1 MGSLRSSAHDHD
13 LRHLA
18 AKSLG
23 VSPPRGPATG
33 PRRAALLLL
42 FATAAALLTGCGTP
56 PQVLEISPA
65 RGAVDVRSN
74 EAIRIRFDRP
84 MDHRSVADHFTVTP
98 RVQGALTWTSDS
110 ELAFEHVPLAPST
123 QYQVV
128 LDPGYRDAQGSG
140 NAFRH
145 SWTFRTEAAP
155 TLADSS
161 PGPGERGV
169 DPASY
174 ISLTFS
180 RAMDADTLGGAID
193 LVPAAPFAVHQ
204 DPGDPRHVVLA
215 PQSLLQARASYQ
227 VTIGQQ
233 ARDQD
238 GNRLGAAAT
247 VSFSTGDVRPL
258 RHWVSFIAES
268 SAEPSTG
275 TAGTAGVGLWA
286 VDDNRVPRQLIGGS
300 VGAFSWSA
308 DGTHL
313 LLRNGDGTWSDQ
325 PLDGAAVKLP
335 ISGDWADF
343 LAPSRGYAYLDQ
355 GTLAILQPDGTHAP
369 VATGVTE
376 AAVAPG
382 GERIAFV
389 TRDPSGTER
398 ATEVDAYDTNLRTRY
413 RLQAEPEQIDGL
425 SWSSDSQSLAYRLGA
440 TDPAHREIRVRS
452 LHDGT
457 ATTVATGNVSAP
469 VWEADRQH
477 VAFTAMV
484 PVAGDIVSK
493 AFRFAVGDGVRH
505 VVSAAAGLPS
515 GQGVDVYQLS
525 PSPDGHQLAFV
536 STAGGRQGVWTMNV
550 DGTGLTQL
558 TDPDPNRFAYSVR
571 DVAWTPS

>member
-1 MGSLRSSAHDHD
+1 
-13 LRHLA
+13 
-18 AKSLG
+18 
-23 VSPPRGPATG
+23 V
-33 PRRAALLLL
+33 PRRAARLLLL
-42 FATAAALLTGCGTP
+42 ATAAAALLTGCGTP
-56 PQVLEISPA
+56 PQVLEITPA

-74 EAIRIRFDRP
+74 EVIRIRFDRP

-98 RVQGALTWTSDS
+98 RVQGALTWTSGS
-110 ELAFEHVPLAPST
+110 ELAFEHVPLAAST
-123 QYQVV
+123 QYQVI
-128 LDPGYRDAQGSG
+128 LEPGYRDAQGSA

-155 TLADSS
+155 TLADST
-161 PGPGERGV
+161 PAAGDRGV

-180 RAMDADTLGGAID
+180 RAMDADTLAGAID
-193 LVPAAPFAVHQ
+193 LVPATRFAVHQ

-215 PQSLLQARASYQ
+215 PQSLLQARTSYQ
-227 VTIGQQ
+227 VTIGQA

-238 GNRLGAAAT
+238 GNRLGGAT
-247 VSFSTGDVRPL
+247 SVSFATGDVRPL

-268 SAEPSTG
+268 SSG
-275 TAGTAGVGLWA
+275 SAGVGLWA
-286 VDDNRVPRQLIGGS
+286 VDDNRVPRELIGGS

-325 PLDGAAVKLP
+325 PLDGAPVKLP
-335 ISGDWADF
+335 ISGGWADF
-343 LAPSRGYAYLDQ
+343 LAPGRGYAFLNQ
-355 GTLAILQPDGTHAP
+355 GSLGILQPDGTRLTI
-369 VATGVTE
+369 ATGVTE

-389 TRDPSGTER
+389 TRDPSGSER
-398 ATEVDAYDTNLRTRY
+398 ATEIDAYDTDLRTRY
-413 RLQAEPEQIDGL
+413 RLQAESEQIDGL

-440 TDPAHREIRVRS
+440 TDPAHRAIRVRS

-457 ATTVATGNVSAP
+457 TTTVATGDVSAP

-477 VAFTAMV
+477 VAFTATV
-484 PVAGDIVSK
+484 PVTGGTVSK

-515 GQGVDVYQLS
+515 GQGVDVDQLS

-536 STAGGRQGVWTMNV
+536 STAGGRHGVWTMNV

>member
-1 MGSLRSSAHDHD
+1 M
-13 LRHLA
+13 
-18 AKSLG
+18 
-23 VSPPRGPATG
+23 

-42 FATAAALLTGCGTP
+42 LATAAAALLTGCGSP

-74 EAIRIRFDRP
+74 EVIRIRFDRP

-110 ELAFEHVPLAPST
+110 QLTFEHVPLAPST
-123 QYQVV
+123 QYQVI
-128 LDPGYRDAQGSG
+128 LEPGYRDAQGST

-145 SWTFRTEAAP
+145 SWTFRTEGAP
-155 TLADSS
+155 TLADST
-161 PGPGERGV
+161 PGPGDRGV

-180 RAMDADTLGGAID
+180 RAMDADTLAGAID

-215 PQSLLQARASYQ
+215 PQSLLLARTGYQ
-227 VTIGQQ
+227 VTIGQA

-238 GNRLGAAAT
+238 GNRLSGTAT

-268 SAEPSTG
+268 SAAS
-275 TAGTAGVGLWA
+275 AASAGVGLWA
-286 VDDNRVPRQLIGGS
+286 VDDNRVPRELIRGS

-335 ISGDWADF
+335 ISGGWADF
-343 LAPSRGYAYLDQ
+343 LAPGRGYAFLDQ
-355 GTLAILQPDGTHAP
+355 GTLAILQPDGTRST

-389 TRDPSGTER
+389 THDPSGTER
-398 ATEVDAYDTNLRTRY
+398 ATEIDAYDTNLRTRY

-440 TDPAHREIRVRS
+440 TDPARVQIRVRS
-452 LHDGT
+452 LRDGT
-457 ATTVATGNVSAP
+457 TTTVATGNVSAP

-477 VAFTAMV
+477 VAFTATV
-484 PVAGDIVSK
+484 PLAGGTVSK

-505 VVSAAAGLPS
+505 VVSAAAGLPT
-515 GQGVDVYQLS
+515 GQGVDVDQLS

-536 STAGGRQGVWTMNV
+536 STAGGRHGVWTMNV
-550 DGTGLTQL
+550 DGTGVTQL

>member
-1 MGSLRSSAHDHD
+1 
-13 LRHLA
+13 
-18 AKSLG
+18 
-23 VSPPRGPATG
+23 V
-33 PRRAALLLL
+33 
-42 FATAAALLTGCGTP
+42 
-56 PQVLEISPA
+56 
-65 RGAVDVRSN
+65 
-74 EAIRIRFDRP
+74 IRIRFDRP

-98 RVQGALTWTSDS
+98 LVQGALGWTSDS
-110 ELAFEHVPLAPST
+110 ELVFDHVPLAPST
-123 QYQVV
+123 QYQVI
-128 LDPGYRDAQGSG
+128 LEPGYRDAQGSA

-145 SWTFRTEAAP
+145 SWTFRTETAP

-161 PGPGERGV
+161 PGAGDRGV

-180 RAMDADTLGGAID
+180 RAMDADTLAGAIG
-193 LVPAAPFAVHQ
+193 LAPATPFAVHQ

-215 PQSLLQARASYQ
+215 PQSLLQARTGYQ
-227 VTIGQQ
+227 VTIGEE

-247 VSFSTGDVRPL
+247 VSFTTGDVRPL

-268 SAEPSTG
+268 SSG
-275 TAGTAGVGLWA
+275 TTGVGLWA

-313 LLRNGDGTWSDQ
+313 LLRSGDGTWSDQ
-325 PLDGAAVKLP
+325 PLDGAPLKLP
-335 ISGDWADF
+335 ISGGWADF
-343 LAPSRGYAYLDQ
+343 LAPGRGYAFLDQ
-355 GTLAILQPDGTHAP
+355 GTLAILQPDGTRVT
-369 VATGVTE
+369 VAAGVTE

-389 TRDPSGTER
+389 TQDAPGPEPASEI
-398 ATEVDAYDTNLRTRY
+398 DAYDTNLRTRY

-425 SWSSDSQSLAYRLGA
+425 SWSSDSQSLAYRLVA
-440 TDPAHREIRVRS
+440 IDPSRREIRVRS

-457 ATTVATGNVSAP
+457 ATTVATGDVSAP

-484 PVAGDIVSK
+484 PLTGGTVSK
-493 AFRFAVGDGVRH
+493 AFRFAVGDGVQH
-505 VVSAAAGLPS
+505 VVSAAAALPS
-515 GQGVDVYQLS
+515 GQSVDVDQLS

-536 STAGGRQGVWTMNV
+536 SNAGGRQGVWTMNV